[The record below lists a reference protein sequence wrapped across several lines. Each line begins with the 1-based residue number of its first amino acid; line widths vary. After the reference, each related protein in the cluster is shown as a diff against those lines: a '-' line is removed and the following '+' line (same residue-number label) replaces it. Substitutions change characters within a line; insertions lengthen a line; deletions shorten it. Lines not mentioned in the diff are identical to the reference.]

1 MFSDKE
7 SAEFAGVQGHLSR
20 GMMTALLDQS
30 SDCVKI
36 LDSAG
41 RIEFMNRNGRAGM
54 EVDELSAIAGKDWS
68 AFWPEQSRAAVGH
81 AVTEAQAGRS
91 SRFEAYCPTAKGTP
105 KWWDVTVSPVSG
117 DSGEV
122 SAIVSISRDVTPA
135 RRHAESLE
143 TMAQEMRHRLRNA
156 YAIAGAITLA
166 SAREEPESK
175 PFAAE
180 LARRF
185 TMLSLAQSHLI
196 DGRGGETLAELVT
209 LLVDAFD
216 QGRGLFR
223 LHAIPARRLSEQ
235 DSRLVALVIGEL
247 CTNSLKHG
255 ALRAGQPVKLT
266 GSFEGTTA
274 VLDWHEPLGAGSEAD
289 AQGSGSTG
297 GSSTGGSST
306 GGGSGFALMQ
316 RMAQAHGGSFTLAL
330 GEDALNARLA
340 VRCG

>member
-7 SAEFAGVQGHLSR
+7 SAEFARAQGDLSP

-36 LDSAG
+36 MDGAG

-54 EVDELSAIAGKDWS
+54 EIDELSAIAGQEW
-68 AFWPEQSRAAVGH
+68 AELWPEESRALVLNSVA
-81 AVTEAQAGRS
+81 EAQAGRA
-91 SRFEAYCPTAKGTP
+91 SRFEAFCPTARGTP
-105 KWWDVTVSPVSG
+105 KWWDVTVSPVG
-117 DSGEV
+117 QGEGGI
-122 SAIVSISRDVTPA
+122 SAIVSVSRDVTAA
-135 RRHAESLE
+135 RQHAESLE

-166 SAREEPESK
+166 SAREEPDSK

-185 TMLSLAQSHLI
+185 NMLSLAQSHLI
-196 DGRGGETLAELVT
+196 DGRAGETLAELVA
-209 LLVDAFD
+209 LLVEAFD

-223 LHAIPARRLSEQ
+223 LHAIPARELSEQ

-255 ALRAGQPVKLT
+255 ALRAGRSIKLT
-266 GSFEGTTA
+266 GSSEGATA
-274 VLDWHEPLGAGSEAD
+274 VLDWHEPLGPGEGTDRAA
-289 AQGSGSTG
+289 SGS
-297 GSSTGGSST
+297 
-306 GGGSGFALMQ
+306 GSGFALMQ
-316 RMAQAHGGSFTLAL
+316 RMAQAHGGSFSLAL
-330 GEDALNARLA
+330 GEDSLAARLA